1 MQNQPLKASLPR
13 VSATHDEEGAMPTGL
28 QRRAGG
34 RYSVRRR
41 IPEDLVEA
49 FGGKKEFTKALGTSD
64 PKQARLLL
72 PIFWSACD
80 QIFQQKRDALAG
92 SVAPQVEVPLA
103 EISPTIVSLIEL
115 DTLRADRDAA
125 AANGTLA
132 GFISLRRDALRLLQ
146 GMLDG
151 EVPPVG
157 DLRTIEGKRNA
168 LRALLTGESA
178 LAISAAR
185 KARADIAEAKIV
197 EQAKTSH
204 ALDRIVDRWAA
215 ERPVSKRGVT
225 AHRAVAR
232 WFDQRTGNLPVESI
246 TKRDVVSF
254 KDQLVEEGKSAANI
268 KVKLSRLRTLLNYA
282 VDNDIIAKNPTDGVK
297 IVDKQRAK
305 DKRREFNKDELA
317 ALFNGPVH
325 QEGLRPVGGGGAAS
339 YWLPLLALY
348 TGARQT
354 ELGQLHPDDVCEEA
368 YDVSDTEMRSAWVVR
383 FVDNPDRGQKVKTE
397 GSERRVPIHSDLI
410 QLGFLDIAS
419 AARSD
424 GRDRIF
430 HKIKPT
436 SEGELMG
443 SWSKWFGRYR
453 RSLGVSGKDTP
464 FHSFRHSFKH
474 YARACNLD
482 KAVNDAITGHETG
495 DVADQYG
502 ALDYP
507 LGPLVEAMA
516 RYRVLGFTLPPP
528 PDLR

>member
-1 MQNQPLKASLPR
+1 MQNQPLKAPLPR
-13 VSATHDEEGAMPTGL
+13 VSATHDAEGEMPTGL
-28 QRRAGG
+28 QRREGG
-34 RYSVRRR
+34 RYSIRRR
-41 IPEDLVEA
+41 VPEDLVEA
-49 FGGKKEFTKALGTSD
+49 FGKKELTKALGTSD

-72 PIFWSACD
+72 PVFWSAYD
-80 QIFQQKRDALAG
+80 QMFEQARAKISGKIGPRE
-92 SVAPQVEVPLA
+92 EVPLS
-103 EISPTIVSLIEL
+103 EISPTIISLIEL

-132 GFISLRRDALRLLQ
+132 SFISLRRDALRLLQ

-151 EVPPVG
+151 EVPPEG
-157 DLRTIEGKRNA
+157 DFRTIEGKRNA

-185 KARADIAEAKIV
+185 KARAAIAEAEV
-197 EQAKTSH
+197 REQTKTSH
-204 ALDRIVDRWAA
+204 ALDGIVDRWAA

-232 WFDQRTGNLPVESI
+232 WFDQRTGNLPVENI

-282 VDNDIIAKNPTDGVK
+282 VDNDVIAKNPTDGVK

-305 DKRREFNKDELA
+305 DKRREFNKGELA

-325 QEGLRPVGGGGAAS
+325 QEGLRPGGGGGEAS

-354 ELGQLHPDDVCEEA
+354 ELGQLHPDDVFEET
-368 YDVSDTEMRSAWVVR
+368 YDVGDNDARSAWVVR
-383 FVDNPDRGQKVKTE
+383 FVDNPERGQKVKTD
-397 GSERRVPIHSDLI
+397 GSERRVPIHSDLVK
-410 QLGFLDIAS
+410 LGFLDVAS
-419 AARSD
+419 AARSE

-430 HKIKPT
+430 HEIKPT
-436 SEGELMG
+436 AEGELMG

-453 RSLGVSGKDTP
+453 RTLGVSGKDTP

-482 KAVNDAITGHETG
+482 KAVNDAITGHESG

-507 LGPLVEAMA
+507 LGPLVDAMA

-528 PDLR
+528 PGYR